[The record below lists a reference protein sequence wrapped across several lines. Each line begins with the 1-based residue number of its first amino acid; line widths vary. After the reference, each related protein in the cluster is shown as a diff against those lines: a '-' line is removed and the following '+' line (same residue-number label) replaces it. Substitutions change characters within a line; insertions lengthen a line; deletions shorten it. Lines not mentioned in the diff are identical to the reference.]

1 MGVEIKCPFCG
12 GRASIRT
19 SERPSLLTVKASVFC
34 PNCNQLKGE
43 FVGQLTNVKRA
54 VFIDCPEVNRW
65 EKSEKEML
73 KEQGKS
79 APTNEERLAKLKQDA
94 SGQKWLF
101 AEEKPQ
107 REISPLERQAKRQA
121 LHLQ

>member
-34 PNCNQLKGE
+34 SNCNQLKGE

-54 VFIDCPEVNRW
+54 VFIDCPEVNQW
-65 EKSEKEML
+65 EKSEKETL
-73 KEQGKS
+73 KEQGKN

>member
-1 MGVEIKCPFCG
+1 M
-12 GRASIRT
+12 
-19 SERPSLLTVKASVFC
+19 
-34 PNCNQLKGE
+34 
-43 FVGQLTNVKRA
+43 GQLTNVKRA

-65 EKSEKEML
+65 EKSEKEIL
-73 KEQGKS
+73 KEQGKN

-101 AEEKPQ
+101 TEEKPQ